1 MCTGKFPL
9 TSSPVKLGGVMEEDE
24 RLVHGAVAPQRAS
37 PYVIASGAARLTDAL
52 IAFKATARD
61 TNGALSVSEFEL
73 GPWESG
79 PVLHLHETVDEAIY
93 VVSGRLDVQLGN
105 ERHFASSG
113 DFVWMPRGVQHTFA
127 CAGDDAVRAVAVA
140 VPGGLEN
147 LFVEQA
153 AYFVKAE
160 GNLDPAAL
168 EEINRR
174 HAAMTMGPPIEPRR
188 S

>member
-1 MCTGKFPL
+1 MRVAICTGKFAL

-24 RLVHGAVAPQRAS
+24 RLVHGAVALQRAS

-93 VVSGRLDVQLGN
+93 VVAGRWMCSSATSGTSRRRVTSYGCREGYSTRSRVLETTRSAQLQSRFPGVWRTCSSSRRLTSSRPREISIPQLWKK
-105 ERHFASSG
+105 S
-113 DFVWMPRGVQHTFA
+113 T
-127 CAGDDAVRAVAVA
+127 
-140 VPGGLEN
+140 GGTR
-147 LFVEQA
+147 Q
-153 AYFVKAE
+153 
-160 GNLDPAAL
+160 
-168 EEINRR
+168 
-174 HAAMTMGPPIEPRR
+174 
-188 S
+188 

>member
-1 MCTGKFPL
+1 M
-9 TSSPVKLGGVMEEDE
+9 VEENEGLLD
-24 RLVHGAVAPQRAS
+24 GAVAPQRAS
-37 PYVIASGAARLTDAL
+37 PYVIASGAARLTNTL

-93 VVSGRLDVQLGN
+93 VVSGRLDVQLGD

-127 CAGDDAVRAVAVA
+127 CAGDDAVRAVAIA

-147 LFVEQA
+147 LFIEQA
-153 AYFVKAE
+153 AYFAQAD
-160 GNLDPAAL
+160 GNPDPAAL
-168 EEINRR
+168 EEISRR
-174 HAAMTMGPPIEPRR
+174 HAALTMGPPIQPRR